1 MYGFLLGR
9 EFKIS
14 VAEILSVFPNIKTVY
29 QDKQIF
35 IAENIS
41 RDEILEKAN
50 NI

>member
-14 VAEILSVFPNIKTVY
+14 VAEILSVFPNIETIY

-35 IAENIS
+35 LA
-41 RDEILEKAN
+41 D
-50 NI
+50 